1 MEHETQVRRKEK
13 NENFMAEKTSRRY
26 VKLSIPLA
34 DTTVI
39 EWLNNQESM
48 SDSIRMLIR
57 DDVAKNGY
65 GDLFCRE
72 IIPGAKRGRPTNA
85 ELQARAEQESAAVH
99 VPSMTT
105 TPTRNTSTQQAIQKP
120 VSRPKP
126 VIQED
131 IGMDDDGNID
141 PEKLLGLL

>member
-1 MEHETQVRRKEK
+1 
-13 NENFMAEKTSRRY
+13 MAEKGSRRY

-34 DTTVI
+34 DETVI
-39 EWLNNQESM
+39 NWLNNQESM

-72 IIPGAKRGRPTNA
+72 VVPGAKRGRPTNA
-85 ELQARAEQESAAVH
+85 ELQARAEQESVS
-99 VPSMTT
+99 VPVAQAPTVAPTT
-105 TPTRNTSTQQAIQKP
+105 HTSTRSTQQVVKP
-120 VSRPKP
+120 VVHPKP
-126 VIQED
+126 VIQGD
-131 IGMDDDGNID
+131 VGMDDDGNID